1 MPFDRR
7 ACVHRLSLKE
17 KKNIKR
23 CSPFGVVC
31 PRKVVLSGRIVTG
44 AASFLGSGNIVVE
57 VPERCKL

>member
-1 MPFDRR
+1 MPFDRS

-17 KKNIKR
+17 KKHKR

-31 PRKVVLSGRIVTG
+31 PRQVVLSGRIVTE

-57 VPERCKL
+57 VPERWKL